1 MRKSA
6 CLGHRAG
13 EWESG
18 GRRNGDETRGR
29 DGEGERSG
37 ATEREVARC
46 PLVLC
51 VCVCVCV
58 CMCVCVCAH
67 THTHAARWRCGKII
81 RAGDL
86 DHRSLSHKYDYT
98 ICICIYI
105 CIYIYIYSTL
115 IIIITFTFIIKNY
128 KNETWDT
135 ETGERRTRRVG
146 LGARATAWT
155 YLG

>member
-1 MRKSA
+1 M
-6 CLGHRAG
+6 
-13 EWESG
+13 
-18 GRRNGDETRGR
+18 ETRREGEMARGR
-29 DGEGERSG
+29 EERGDGE
-37 ATEREVARC
+37 REAARC

-58 CMCVCVCAH
+58 YVCVCVCAH

-105 CIYIYIYSTL
+105 CIDIYIYSTL